1 MVKKNLLSFLVC
13 LLIFPS
19 YLLALEGAL
28 TVDDDL
34 YHLPSIDKFNLTIHE
49 ILKEDFNVAM
59 PFENGWGYGIDDA
72 VIINKQHFS
81 VDASKPFPGVRYE
94 YKYVRYRAWEEQ
106 AYQPK
111 DRKLDDLTFEK
122 HKGSLIK
129 GENGKK
135 YDLLEVNI
143 CGKNHLKESICYN
156 AEYWFEISSFFG
168 QGLVLPAKNNID
180 FVDQD
185 SGTFEIN
192 KTVRIQLLNYPLKGM
207 IMQSDNI
214 DDDLARGGS
223 FNFYNEKKE
232 PIADIVVVDVTND
245 KTEPHVASLKSS
257 DLKKIDEDIK
267 KDFISQGVKI
277 QNWTPAE
284 LIENEKE
291 KLFILNYIRLRNNDQ
306 LWNSTHI
313 RFTVCKE
320 ANYPQCPSS
329 GSRSY
334 VIMGQYRNN
343 EAEVVAEFI
352 KEIIYNFSLNF

>member
-1 MVKKNLLSFLVC
+1 M
-13 LLIFPS
+13 
-19 YLLALEGAL
+19 ALEGAL

-49 ILKEDFNVAM
+49 ILKEDFDVAL
-59 PFENGWGYGIDDA
+59 PFENGWGYAKEDA

-81 VDASKPFPGVRYE
+81 VDASKPFPGVSYE
-94 YKYVRYRAWEEQ
+94 YRYVRYRAWEEQ
-106 AYQPK
+106 AYQPI

-122 HKGSLIK
+122 HKGSLIE

-143 CGKNHLKESICYN
+143 CGKNHFKESICYV
-156 AEYWFEISSFFG
+156 AQYWFEISSFFG
-168 QGLVLPAKNNID
+168 QGLVLPVINNYTV
-180 FVDQD
+180 VDQD
-185 SGTFEIN
+185 SGTVEIN
-192 KTVRIQLLNYPLKGM
+192 KTVRIQLPNPLPESILSQG
-207 IMQSDNI
+207 QNI
-214 DDDLARGGS
+214 DDDLYKGFE

-232 PIADIVVVDVTND
+232 YIAGISVVDATND

-257 DLKKIDEDIK
+257 DLIKLDENIK

-277 QNWTPAE
+277 QNWTPIE

-291 KLFILNYIRLRNNDQ
+291 KLLILNFTRLRNNDQ
-306 LWNSTHI
+306 LWNEIHI
-313 RFTVCKE
+313 RFSVCKE

-329 GSRSY
+329 ESRSY
-334 VIMGQYRNN
+334 VVMGQYRNN

-352 KEIIYNFSLNF
+352 KKIIYNFSINFESK

>member
-49 ILKEDFNVAM
+49 ILKEDFDVAL

-81 VDASKPFPGVRYE
+81 VDASKPFPGVSYE
-94 YKYVRYRAWEEQ
+94 YRYVRYRAWEEQ
-106 AYQPK
+106 AYQPI

-122 HKGSLIK
+122 HKGSLIE

-143 CGKNHLKESICYN
+143 CGKNHFKESICYV
-156 AEYWFEISSFFG
+156 AQYWFEISSFFG
-168 QGLVLPAKNNID
+168 QGLVLPVINNYTV
-180 FVDQD
+180 VDQD
-185 SGTFEIN
+185 SGTVEIN
-192 KTVRIQLLNYPLKGM
+192 KTVRIQLPNPLPESILSQG
-207 IMQSDNI
+207 QNI
-214 DDDLARGGS
+214 DDDLYKG
-223 FNFYNEKKE
+223 FQFDFYNEKKE
-232 PIADIVVVDVTND
+232 HIAAISVIDATND
-245 KTEPHVASLKSS
+245 KTEPHVASLQST
-257 DLKKIDEDIK
+257 DLMKLDEDIK
-267 KDFISQGVKI
+267 KDFISHGIKI
-277 QNWTPAE
+277 QNWTPIE

-291 KLFILNYIRLRNNDQ
+291 KLLILKHTKLENNGQ
-306 LWNSTHI
+306 LKFATHI

-329 GSRSY
+329 DSRSY
-334 VIMGQYRNN
+334 VIIGEYQISEGNVI
-343 EAEVVAEFI
+343 AELI
-352 KEIIYNFSLNF
+352 KNSINSFSLNF